1 MTSRVPMLRSLA
13 LLVVLATPA
22 LAVGDEITMKNGQKV
37 DGHVQALK
45 DGHLEVGVFTGQ
57 YLAGFPAMATNKLKF
72 SNVRSI
78 KFDGRD
84 DFFAIVKKNEEVLD
98 ARVYELSKGK
108 FQVDGHEPIAASAVK
123 ALVPSKPN
131 DEGNK

>member
-1 MTSRVPMLRSLA
+1 MRYVAMLCICLA
-13 LLVVLATPA
+13 GGLVVA
-22 LAVGDEITMKNGQKV
+22 DEVTMKNGQKV

-45 DGHLEVGVFTGQ
+45 DGHLEVGVYTGQ
-57 YLAGFPAMATNKLKF
+57 HFAGFPAMATNKLKF

-108 FQVDGHEPIAASAVK
+108 LQVDGHDPISASSIK

>member
-1 MTSRVPMLRSLA
+1 MLRSLA

-22 LAVGDEITMKNGQKV
+22 LAIGDEITMKNGQKV

-57 YLAGFPAMATNKLKF
+57 YFAGFPAMATNKLKF

-108 FQVDGHEPIAASAVK
+108 LQVDGHDPISASSIK

>member
-1 MTSRVPMLRSLA
+1 MLRSLA

-22 LAVGDEITMKNGQKV
+22 IAIGDEITMKNGQKV

-45 DGHLEVGVFTGQ
+45 DGHLEVGVYTGQ

>member
-1 MTSRVPMLRSLA
+1 MLRSLA

-22 LAVGDEITMKNGQKV
+22 LAIGDEITMKNGQKV

-57 YLAGFPAMATNKLKF
+57 YFAGFPAMATNKLKF

-98 ARVYELSKGK
+98 ARVYEMSKGK

>member
-1 MTSRVPMLRSLA
+1 MLRSLA

-22 LAVGDEITMKNGQKV
+22 LAIGDEITMKNGQKV

-72 SNVRSI
+72 SNVTLRLN
-78 KFDGRD
+78 R
-84 DFFAIVKKNEEVLD
+84 
-98 ARVYELSKGK
+98 
-108 FQVDGHEPIAASAVK
+108 
-123 ALVPSKPN
+123 KP
-131 DEGNK
+131 

>member
-13 LLVVLATPA
+13 LLVVLALPA

-45 DGHLEVGVFTGQ
+45 DGHLEVGVYTGQ
-57 YLAGFPAMATNKLKF
+57 HFGGFPAMATNKLKF

-131 DEGNK
+131 EEGNK

>member
-1 MTSRVPMLRSLA
+1 MLRSLA

-22 LAVGDEITMKNGQKV
+22 LAIGDEINMKNGQKV

-57 YLAGFPAMATNKLKF
+57 YFGGFPAMATNKLKF

-131 DEGNK
+131 EEGNK

>member
-1 MTSRVPMLRSLA
+1 MLRFLA

-22 LAVGDEITMKNGQKV
+22 FAIGDEITMKNGQKV

-45 DGHLEVGVFTGQ
+45 DGNLEVGVYTGQ
-57 YLAGFPAMATNKLKF
+57 YFGGFPAMATNKLKF

-131 DEGNK
+131 EEGNK